1 MFHKN
6 PLHAQLLLCSVPP
19 RNETLDDPHAMLR
32 ALQVEIGDFGRAVLL
47 QSIRFT
53 KDFAYAAMIL

>member
-1 MFHKN
+1 
-6 PLHAQLLLCSVPP
+6 
-19 RNETLDDPHAMLR
+19 MLR
-32 ALQVEIGDFGRAVLL
+32 ALQVEIGDFGRAQPL